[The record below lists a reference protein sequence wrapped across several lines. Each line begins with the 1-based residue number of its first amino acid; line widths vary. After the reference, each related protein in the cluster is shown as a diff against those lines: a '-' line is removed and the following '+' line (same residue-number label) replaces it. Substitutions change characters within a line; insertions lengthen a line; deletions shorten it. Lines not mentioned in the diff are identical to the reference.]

1 MISDNSRRSSSSGGG
16 EDNEKKR
23 NREEHLARSRQ
34 WETVGSDDDENDIDN
49 DKKANNKR
57 SSSSSSSHRNDSGI
71 ITTLWLPTVTLQ
83 SPTVS
88 PTSEQY
94 YCELNRL
101 DFRINN
107 PDVALAIYE
116 SWKLSVLVQ
125 RDHSYELHSSSIRRD
140 SVE

>member
-57 SSSSSSSHRNDSGI
+57 SSSSSSHRNDSGI